1 MKRAA
6 AMAALFQKNFSHN
19 CINAPQVAK
28 IEVQTSNEKEQK
40 IMWEKFKNS
49 KFATKMKSSGSSRVI
64 YITVVTILLAAA
76 VLVTA
81 TAIANRAK
89 KNQTQ
94 LPPDNSTDEG
104 SQNTPPSSE
113 DTDKTPPATDD
124 TNKPS
129 DEKPGNSTQTTSVP
143 ELSLP
148 VSGSISKGHDTSIQV
163 FSPTTGDYRIHLGV
177 DMITA
182 ENAPVLAA
190 ADGVISRIW
199 DDALMGKCLAI
210 SHSGD
215 CYTIYKNLD
224 HDLPEG
230 IVEGASVTA
239 GQQIATV
246 GETATLELAEEPHLH
261 MEMTVKGLA
270 VDPRE
275 YFSQQALA
283 ALGKDESHEQN
294 QTESTEN
301 E

>member
-1 MKRAA
+1 
-6 AMAALFQKNFSHN
+6 
-19 CINAPQVAK
+19 
-28 IEVQTSNEKEQK
+28 
-40 IMWEKFKNS
+40 MWEKFKNS
-49 KFATKMKSSGSSRVI
+49 KFATKMKSSGTSRVI

-89 KNQTQ
+89 KNKTPDAQ
-94 LPPDNSTDEG
+94 LPPDSSQNDQNENQNPSGEGNGNTTPPPSDSTD
-104 SQNTPPSSE
+104 
-113 DTDKTPPATDD
+113 
-124 TNKPS
+124 
-129 DEKPGNSTQTTSVP
+129 KPGEQSPGDNAQTSAIP

-148 VSGSISKGHDTSIQV
+148 VSGSISKGHDASIQV

-177 DMITA
+177 DMIT
-182 ENAPVLAA
+182 EEDAPVLAA
-190 ADGVISRIW
+190 ADGVVSRIW

-224 HDLPEG
+224 HALPED
-230 IVEGASVTA
+230 IVVGASVTA
-239 GQQIATV
+239 GQQIGVV

-270 VDPRE
+270 VDPRD

-294 QTESTEN
+294 QTEN